1 MEAKDRTEQAKEII
15 AMVQAGELGY
25 EDMQIYIDP
34 TFSRLQYHIDKI
46 KKITISPKASHP

>member
-25 EDMQIYIDP
+25 EDMQIYIENI
-34 TFSRLQYHIDKI
+34 LLAHY
-46 KKITISPKASHP
+46 KKGKRIGEANTKGEKLSG